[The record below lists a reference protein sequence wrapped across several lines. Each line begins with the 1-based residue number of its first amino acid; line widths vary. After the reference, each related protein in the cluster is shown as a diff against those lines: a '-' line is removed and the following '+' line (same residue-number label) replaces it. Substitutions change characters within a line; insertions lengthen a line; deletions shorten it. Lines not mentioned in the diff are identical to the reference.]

1 MATDLVETVSEEY
14 KTELSRLGSS
24 KSLYAATGGEME
36 PDAVLA
42 ATADM
47 SHHAAEILGAW
58 EGPFADAAER
68 ERDHYGAITEKLDG
82 HEPGDR
88 PAALAAL
95 ADADGPA
102 ERLGALVGWAMVGE
116 RAASQATGFFTGQAD
131 PQTASL
137 FRGFGDDYETIREGA
152 LEALADHDGEAATAT
167 ASAVVEAAYD
177 EYVERLEAMG
187 VNPKPVC

>member
-14 KTELSRLGSS
+14 RTELSRLGSS

-36 PDAVLA
+36 PEAVLA
-42 ATADM
+42 AVADVT
-47 SHHAAEILGAW
+47 HHASEVLDTWG
-58 EGPFADAAER
+58 EFADAAER
-68 ERDHYGAITEKLDG
+68 EREHYEAVAERLDG

-95 ADADGPA
+95 ADSEGTA
-102 ERLGALVGWAMVGE
+102 ERLGALIGWTMVAE
-116 RAASQATGFFTGQAD
+116 PTASQATGFFTGQAD

-137 FRGFGDDYETIREGA
+137 FREFVENYEGIRKETGKR
-152 LEALADHDGEAATAT
+152 LADHDVETAT
-167 ASAVVEAAYD
+167 AAAGTVVEAAYE
-177 EYVERLEAMG
+177 EYVDRLEEMG